1 MPFPTNRLL
10 RSRRRV
16 GDCIHALVTLFV
28 HPYHAVDVS
37 PVTEGCDDPFVLHQT
52 CFMIRRRNRAPAVPD
67 WHGGGALPDTVRRHL
82 RRVEGCATRRIRR
95 EADDWSSSTR
105 SCVASFRSVVD
116 GRGKNHT
123 KLASAQFVVSPNFV
137 GTIPVGVIPPP
148 WLRMLCFPP
157 PFCAVSSAPGV
168 IGGDGE
174 SSDGPDRI
182 RFGRLGEF

>member
-67 WHGGGALPDTVRRHL
+67 WHGGGALPDAVANPNCDASKVVRRDEYGEKQTIGRL
-82 RRVEGCATRRIRR
+82 PRG
-95 EADDWSSSTR
+95 
-105 SCVASFRSVVD
+105 VAS
-116 GRGKNHT
+116 
-123 KLASAQFVVSPNFV
+123 P
-137 GTIPVGVIPPP
+137 
-148 WLRMLCFPP
+148 
-157 PFCAVSSAPGV
+157 
-168 IGGDGE
+168 
-174 SSDGPDRI
+174 
-182 RFGRLGEF
+182 RFGRW